1 MMEVGFSEIL
11 LISVLALIVLGP
23 EKLPKVAAEIGRWVG
38 RARAMA
44 RQFRDQLEDEASLE
58 PTIRKPSA
66 GTAAAAA
73 ATTTSAASADAA
85 PDAAAHADTTQ
96 HASHAESFASPEDW
110 AASNASTEITP
121 DHAEMHPHP
130 PMPDDYIPG
139 QDMAAA
145 DGGGDAGSA
154 HAADAVAANAAHAE
168 PLPRP

>member
-58 PTIRKPSA
+58 PTIRKPAANSGAATA
-66 GTAAAAA
+66 GAGAASTPAAAA
-73 ATTTSAASADAA
+73 ATTSSAADAGA
-85 PDAAAHADTTQ
+85 SPAQ
-96 HASHAESFASPEDW
+96 HYATPEDW
-110 AASNASTEITP
+110 AANHGASTEITP
-121 DHAEMHPHP
+121 DHAELNPHP

-139 QDMAAA
+139 AELPAAQDSDATAAA
-145 DGGGDAGSA
+145 PP
-154 HAADAVAANAAHAE
+154 NAATSAD
-168 PLPRP
+168 PQPRP

>member
-58 PTIRKPSA
+58 PTIRKPAANSGAATAGAGAASA
-66 GTAAAAA
+66 PAAE
-73 ATTTSAASADAA
+73 ATTTSSAANAGASPA
-85 PDAAAHADTTQ
+85 Q
-96 HASHAESFASPEDW
+96 HYATPEDW
-110 AASNASTEITP
+110 AANHGASTEITP
-121 DHAEMHPHP
+121 DHAELNPHP